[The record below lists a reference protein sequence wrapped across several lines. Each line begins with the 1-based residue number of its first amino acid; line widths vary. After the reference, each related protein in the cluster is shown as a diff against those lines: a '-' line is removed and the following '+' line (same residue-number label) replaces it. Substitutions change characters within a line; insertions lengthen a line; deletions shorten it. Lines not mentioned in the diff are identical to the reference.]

1 VSTSCERGIPYDRKR
16 STTARAPSEPT
27 PSRARLT
34 WTAIAIGIVAV
45 VIFGVSARVVHNT
58 AENAKGSATASSNQ
72 AQSLAQ
78 QVAAACAQGGP
89 VAAQL
94 GAACE
99 KIAADIKST
108 PAPPPADGAKGDQGV
123 PGLNGLPA
131 RPDLLAPGENWPLR
145 STGASWRARSDR
157 KVPGRLVQPVRMELR
172 ARTG

>member
-1 VSTSCERGIPYDRKR
+1 MTGNAVPPP
-16 STTARAPSEPT
+16 APLVNPP

-45 VIFGVSARVVHNT
+45 VISGYQLVSSHNT

-99 KIAADIKST
+99 NAADIKST
-108 PAPPPADGAKGDQGV
+108 PAPPPADGAKGA
-123 PGLNGLPA
+123 PA
-131 RPDLLAPGENWPLR
+131 RGW
-145 STGASWRARSDR
+145 G
-157 KVPGRLVQPVRMELR
+157 
-172 ARTG
+172 